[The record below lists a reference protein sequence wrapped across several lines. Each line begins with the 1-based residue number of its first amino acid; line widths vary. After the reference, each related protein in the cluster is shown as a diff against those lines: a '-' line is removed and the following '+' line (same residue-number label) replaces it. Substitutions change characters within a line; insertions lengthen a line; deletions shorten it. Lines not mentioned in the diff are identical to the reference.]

1 MTLRNAAQ
9 YTRGELRRFL
19 GAETRHAS
27 PSPGVMRIIRPTP
40 GAAPVDDSGPATFS
54 WDCGCVAFMGGAGN
68 EYCELRSCQ
77 THRSLPPSPSMAA
90 HLLADFVRMDD
101 RERAQLLSRQERI
114 DQLFD
119 AATLNINPLILPA
132 VFRRSDLPHGSATL
146 VEVLLNQGAD
156 AAIDALRMDFEEID
170 PHNRV
175 GILWHDVSQ

>member
-1 MTLRNAAQ
+1 MTLRNPAQ
-9 YTRGELRRFL
+9 YTCDELRHFL
-19 GAETRHAS
+19 GPETRTTF
-27 PSPGVMRIIRPTP
+27 PSPGVIFIARPTP
-40 GAAPVDDSGPATFS
+40 NAGHVAERGAANLS
-54 WDCGCVAFMGGAGN
+54 WDCGCLASMSGAGI

-90 HLLADFVRMDD
+90 HLLADVTRMDD
-101 RERAQLLSRQERI
+101 LERAQLLSRQDRI

-156 AAIDALRMDFEEID
+156 AAINALRTDFEEID
-170 PHNRV
+170 PHDRV
-175 GILWHDVSQ
+175 GILWHDVS